1 MNTTNEEKNMK
12 KIMIEYTD
20 ALLPELNQK
29 DIEVAENAHCKAWVL
44 NKMGERN
51 IGRFDWVDDM
61 GLGVQ
66 VVTEGTMRCFA
77 AANEGLT
84 LRCLAMVKHT
94 CEAVGIVFETEGYT
108 VLIQPD
114 SDDEAVETEAVDSL
128 GMEVA

>member
-1 MNTTNEEKNMK
+1 MYSNNTTTNNEHNL
-12 KIMIEYTD
+12 YSD
-20 ALLPELNQK
+20 AMLPELNQN
-29 DIEVAENAHCKAWVL
+29 DIEVAESANCKTWVL
-44 NKMGERN
+44 DKMGPRN
-51 IGRFDWVDDM
+51 IGRFNWVDDM

-77 AANEGLT
+77 AANEELT
-84 LRCLAMVKHT
+84 LRCIAMVKHT

-114 SDDEAVETEAVDSL
+114 SGDDATETESVDSL